1 MILQVAAALLAVVAP
16 TGSKERAPPAW
27 RALQLAELPS
37 ELASGARGKLHGA
50 PPCLRSLRKV
60 GWGHTARWRL
70 GAYSDGEFA
79 CDVDFALDKNPD
91 EPCCKLLFHADD
103 AETGRSRRVGYML
116 LGAEADASALRG
128 MHVREDLRGRGLSR
142 LLLAVWLALCS
153 EASLTPATKVINK
166 PYLALTLQRFG
177 FAPTNR
183 RGQVRVFPGTRR
195 LQNCRGWQ
203 DERGSPAAGEFRSTF
218 VRTDFELADAAARD
232 AAVEAALGGERFA
245 LEADAA
251 AVRRALTLRG
261 GAWSAPK
268 PRKPTPTEA
277 GALGGFAIGLALA
290 PTKTQALYGDIAVRT
305 AEAWRKRV
313 MSRKKIPV
321 YARVPRALAAAAAAT
336 FVVDYA
342 IAYPE
347 YGARGAVRET
357 TIVRA
362 AERAA
367 AAARARADGVVARVQ
382 SLRAR
387 LSPGS

>member
-50 PPCLRSLRKV
+50 PPCLRILRKV

-177 FAPTNR
+177 
-183 RGQVRVFPGTRR
+183 
-195 LQNCRGWQ
+195 
-203 DERGSPAAGEFRSTF
+203 
-218 VRTDFELADAAARD
+218 
-232 AAVEAALGGERFA
+232 
-245 LEADAA
+245 
-251 AVRRALTLRG
+251 
-261 GAWSAPK
+261 
-268 PRKPTPTEA
+268 
-277 GALGGFAIGLALA
+277 
-290 PTKTQALYGDIAVRT
+290 
-305 AEAWRKRV
+305 
-313 MSRKKIPV
+313 
-321 YARVPRALAAAAAAT
+321 
-336 FVVDYA
+336 
-342 IAYPE
+342 
-347 YGARGAVRET
+347 
-357 TIVRA
+357 
-362 AERAA
+362 
-367 AAARARADGVVARVQ
+367 ARADQPARPGARLPGDAPPAELPRLAGRAREPRRRRVPLD
-382 SLRAR
+382 LRAHR
-387 LSPGS
+387 L

>member
-1 MILQVAAALLAVVAP
+1 M
-16 TGSKERAPPAW
+16 
-27 RALQLAELPS
+27 
-37 ELASGARGKLHGA
+37 
-50 PPCLRSLRKV
+50 

-103 AETGRSRRVGYML
+103 AKTGRSRRVGYML

-166 PYLALTLQRFG
+166 PYLALTLQRWL
-177 FAPTNR
+177 APTTGAAR
-183 RGQVRVFPGTRR
+183 CASSRGRAA
-195 LQNCRGWQ
+195 CRIAAAG
-203 DERGSPAAGEFRSTF
+203 RTARSPAAGEFRSTF

-251 AVRRALTLRG
+251 AVRRARCAAARG
-261 GAWSAPK
+261 ARRSRGSRRRRRRARSAASPSA
-268 PRKPTPTEA
+268 RARADEDA
-277 GALGGFAIGLALA
+277 GAVWRHRRPHGGG
-290 PTKTQALYGDIAVRT
+290 G
-305 AEAWRKRV
+305 RKRV

-342 IAYPE
+342 IAYPD

-362 AERAA
+362 ARAA
-367 AAARARADGVVARVQ
+367 APRARADGVVAASELARAAESGVDLANSLKPPRGRLGGRGGRSQ
-382 SLRAR
+382 SEAARAMGLLHQPATAR
-387 LSPGS
+387 PMLLEGAP